1 MTGLADPL
9 MNLFLMSQ
17 SVSELT
23 SVPLSLVFLM
33 NANAAFIGIVHM
45 GVLEI
50 FFIVQNL
57 FNCPF
62 YLICSSS
69 QNAYIFHTVDYNVM
83 IP

>member
-1 MTGLADPL
+1 
-9 MNLFLMSQ
+9 
-17 SVSELT
+17 
-23 SVPLSLVFLM
+23 M
-33 NANAAFIGIVHM
+33 NANAAFIGIVHV

-50 FFIVQNL
+50 FFIVQNLL